1 MHILIQHLRKISH
14 SHCARMRENSKN
26 SILTPRK
33 HWECCC
39 FHLAH
44 HKSYPFLGDRDL
56 AAQCEFNWRI
66 IGFHLAQIS
75 PHYDFSSLIV
85 THCSIS
91 ISKMRV
97 EAHVSDW
104 VQTSKLMSVPP
115 IITSFIRCNFVQCS
129 WFCNYIKLQFARKN
143 CTASRSKL
151 TFETT
156 LEFSPTQEA

>member
-44 HKSYPFLGDRDL
+44 HKSYPFFINVSLIEESL
-56 AAQCEFNWRI
+56 ASIWPR
-66 IGFHLAQIS
+66 LA
-75 PHYDFSSLIV
+75 HTYDFSSLIV

-91 ISKMRV
+91 LSKMRV

-156 LEFSPTQEA
+156 LEFSPTREA